1 MELSF
6 PCTRSLEPRGG
17 REWKMKES
25 LSCVTRDSHST
36 GRKVHASLPGLFP
49 VAADS
54 LALSSVLEVMLRTS
68 TRLAYLLALLG
79 LRQNNMVSGLW
90 STAQGTGSRLDRLI
104 HRQQRAHTWP
114 PCTKDG
120 IVPVNFTSAFSA
132 AQD

>member
-1 MELSF
+1 
-6 PCTRSLEPRGG
+6 
-17 REWKMKES
+17 MKES
-25 LSCVTRDSHST
+25 LSCVTRDSHSM

-68 TRLAYLLALLG
+68 NEASLLALLG

-114 PCTKDG
+114 HCTKDG

-132 AQD
+132 AQG